1 MTVQFHLSEA
11 FLLDYAAGGLAEGW
25 GLAAAT
31 HLALCPDCRAHAD
44 GLDAIGGAAL
54 AALEPSTVSD
64 DALAQCLARV
74 DALPSQ
80 AVDAA
85 PVLGNGL
92 NVLPGPLLGF
102 TGGDVDTVQWRWV
115 GAGIRQHVL
124 PVSGTATARLLRI
137 PAGASAPE
145 HGHHGAE
152 MTIVLGGS
160 FEDGDDIYRRG
171 DVQEADSQTEHSPMA
186 GSDAACVCL
195 MVTDAPLKFRGFGP
209 RLAQRF
215 NRL

>member
-80 AVDAA
+80 A
-85 PVLGNGL
+85 
-92 NVLPGPLLGF
+92 PLLG
-102 TGGDVDTVQWRWV
+102 
-115 GAGIRQHVL
+115 
-124 PVSGTATARLLRI
+124 
-137 PAGASAPE
+137 
-145 HGHHGAE
+145 
-152 MTIVLGGS
+152 
-160 FEDGDDIYRRG
+160 
-171 DVQEADSQTEHSPMA
+171 EAANPKP
-186 GSDAACVCL
+186 
-195 MVTDAPLKFRGFGP
+195 APLP
-209 RLAQRF
+209 LAEKPHSG
-215 NRL
+215 